1 MDQNE
6 KVIFAELGRQWFD
19 SIVEILKVNFG
30 NIQYGSQGD
39 DWIWIT
45 RKNVKIEID
54 TFFSANLEVKG
65 PRKGYATVQE
75 VLSLMR
81 PEWIEKVF
89 AEPKTDFTI

>member
-19 SIVEILKVNFG
+19 SIVEILKKHFG

-45 RKNVKIEID
+45 RKNIKIEID
-54 TFFSANLEVKG
+54 TFYSANLEVKG
-65 PRKGYATVQE
+65 PRKGFNLVQE
-75 VLSLMR
+75 ILNLMN
-81 PEWIEKVF
+81 PDWIEKIF
-89 AEPKTDFTI
+89 TEPKPDLTE